1 MDIFLS
7 VLIPALLLA
16 YYLRIMWADA
26 KDKRVLVGLLA
37 GGTILF
43 YAGLFFNK
51 INPGLESIL
60 KLTGACLF
68 FTTVAINSRRP
79 KDETP
84 DQSLHPDKN
93 SDYPEN

>member
-16 YYLRIMWADA
+16 YYLKIMWAYA

-37 GGTILF
+37 GGTLLF
-43 YAGLFFNK
+43 YVGLLFNK

-60 KLTGACLF
+60 KLAGACLF
-68 FTTVAINSRRP
+68 FTTVAVNTRRP
-79 KDETP
+79 KEQTP
-84 DQSLHPDKN
+84 DQNLHPDKD
-93 SDYPEN
+93 SEYPEN